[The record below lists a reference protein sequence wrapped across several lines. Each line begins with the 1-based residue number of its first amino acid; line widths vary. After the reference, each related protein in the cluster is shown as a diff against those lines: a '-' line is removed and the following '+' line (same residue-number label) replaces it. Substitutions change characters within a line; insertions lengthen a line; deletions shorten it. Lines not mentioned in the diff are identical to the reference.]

1 MSTMEKLQV
10 TLRRE
15 RRLKLIAVSLIIL
28 SLIVIILAVP
38 NMLISFVL
46 AFVMNYLITPIVD
59 ILERSRIPRE
69 YAILIPFFAAA
80 GLIVFGI
87 VQVLPLVSDQLALL
101 EKQLPQYQVD
111 FVTLI
116 GRTESRFKT
125 FFNLYNI
132 HASEELN
139 SWLMKKTAD
148 FSKAIP
154 AVLSASLTVSILAP
168 LFAFFMLQ
176 DGRQTVRSI
185 LQIVPNDY
193 FEMAL
198 NLQHRINDQMG
209 GFVRARF
216 IEAAIVGMVVW
227 VGLALMGFPYAA
239 LLGIFAAVTNLI
251 PYIGPI
257 IGAVPAVIIALISE
271 QARVVDP
278 MSLNLFIVTS
288 IYLLAQLID
297 IIFIIPFLVA
307 RIVNLHPVT
316 VIVVIIIGAEVM
328 GILGMVISIPVA
340 SVLKLTLSTFYDHL
354 SQTRH

>member
-1 MSTMEKLQV
+1 MEKLQV

-15 RRLKLIAVSLIIL
+15 RRLKLIAVGLIIA
-28 SLIVIILAVP
+28 SVMVIILAVP
-38 NMLISFVL
+38 NMLISFVI

-59 ILERSRIPRE
+59 VLERSRIPRH
-69 YAILIPFFAAA
+69 YAILIPFFTAA

-87 VQVLPLVSDQLALL
+87 IQVLPLISDQLALL
-101 EKQLPQYQVD
+101 EKQLPTYQVD
-111 FVTLI
+111 FVNLI
-116 GRTESRFKT
+116 SRTETRFKT

-132 HASEELN
+132 HASEGLN
-139 SWLMKKTAD
+139 AWLMKKTGE
-148 FSKAIP
+148 FSAALP

-176 DGRQTVRSI
+176 DGRQVIRSI

-198 NLQHRINDQMG
+198 NLQHRINDQLG

-216 IEAAIVGMVVW
+216 IEAAIVGLVVW
-227 VGLALMGFPYAA
+227 VGLAIMSFPYAA

-257 IGAVPAVIIALISE
+257 IGAVPAVIIALISD

-278 MSLNLFIVTS
+278 ISLNLFIVTS

-316 VIVVIIIGAEVM
+316 VIVVIIIGAEIM

-354 SQTRH
+354 SKARH

>member
-1 MSTMEKLQV
+1 MEKLQV

-15 RRLKLIAVSLIIL
+15 RRLKLIAVSLIIA
-28 SLIVIILAVP
+28 SLMVIILAVP

-46 AFVMNYLITPIVD
+46 AFVMNYLISPVVD
-59 ILERSRIPRE
+59 ILERSRIRRE

-87 VQVLPLVSDQLALL
+87 VQVLPLISDQLALL
-101 EKQLPQYQVD
+101 EKQLPTYQVD
-111 FVTLI
+111 FVNLI
-116 GRTESRFKT
+116 SRTETRFKT

-132 HASEELN
+132 RASEELN
-139 SWLMKKTAD
+139 SWLMKKTAE
-148 FSKAIP
+148 FSAAIP
-154 AVLSASLTVSILAP
+154 AVVSASITVSLLAP

-176 DGRQTVRSI
+176 DGRQVIRSI

-198 NLQHRINDQMG
+198 NLQHRINDQLG

-216 IEAAIVGMVVW
+216 IEAAIVGLVVW
-227 VGLALMGFPYAA
+227 VGLAIMSFPYAA

-257 IGAVPAVIIALISE
+257 IGAVPAVIISLISD

-354 SQTRH
+354 SKARH

>member
-1 MSTMEKLQV
+1 MEKLQV

-46 AFVMNYLITPIVD
+46 AFVMNYLISPVVD

-80 GLIVFGI
+80 GLIIFGI

-101 EKQLPQYQVD
+101 EKQLPTYQVD
-111 FVTLI
+111 FVNLI
-116 GRTESRFKT
+116 GRTETRFKT

-132 HASEELN
+132 HASEDLN
-139 SWLMKKTAD
+139 AWLMKKTAE
-148 FSKAIP
+148 FSAGIP
-154 AVLSASLTVSILAP
+154 AVVSASLTVSILAP

-176 DGRQTVRSI
+176 DGRQVIRSI

-198 NLQHRINDQMG
+198 NLQHRINDQLG

-227 VGLALMGFPYAA
+227 IGLAIMGFPYAA

-278 MSLNLFIVTS
+278 LSLNLFIVTS

-354 SQTRH
+354 SKARH